1 MNYINDNICA
11 LATPQGAGA
20 IGIVRL
26 SGSGSIEIIDRF
38 FTALSGRN
46 MADTVS
52 NKMVYGTFSANG
64 KLLDE
69 CMVALFR
76 APHSYTGENSV
87 EIYCHGSSYILGE
100 VLKALLGGGARMA
113 EPGEF
118 SKRAFL
124 NGKMDLAQTEAVAD
138 LIASETEAAHKVAMQ
153 QMRGCFSNELKEMRQ
168 QLLHLVSLME
178 LELDF
183 SEEDVEFADRSQLKV
198 LVAQVLDK
206 VSTLAESFSLGNV
219 IKNGVPVA
227 IIGATNTGKSTL
239 LNTLLGEEKAIVSN
253 IHGTTR
259 DVVEDTINLNGITF
273 RFTDTAG
280 IRETKETIEMIG
292 IERTYMKLKQASI
305 IIMVLDASRQEFFE
319 DSLMNLSSRMNRGRQ
334 KLIVALNKSD
344 IFGDAALGDAEPG
357 GVALG
362 DAALSGV
369 ALGDAAPGD
378 AALSDAAPGGAAPGD
393 AALGDAALG
402 GVALGDAEPGDA
414 ALSDA
419 VPGGGK
425 PNYRMVESGT
435 SAASDLAVM
444 VEQIKEICSRAG
456 LSPIA
461 VLPISAKKGVKVD
474 ELKSLLVS
482 TQNINVSDQNS
493 TLVTN
498 LRHYEALLDAQ
509 RALDRV
515 EDGLT
520 AGIPTDL
527 VSQDIREAMYHL
539 GSIVGE
545 IDTEEILGNIF
556 SKFCIGK

>member
-38 FTALSGRN
+38 FTALSGRK

-344 IFGDAALGDAEPG
+344 IFGDAALSDAALSGVAPGDAALGGVAPGGAALSDAEPG
-357 GVALG
+357 DAALGGAALGGVAPG

-369 ALGDAAPGD
+369 ALG
-378 AALSDAAPGGAAPGD
+378 
-393 AALGDAALG
+393 
-402 GVALGDAEPGDA
+402 
-414 ALSDA
+414 
-419 VPGGGK
+419 GGK
-425 PNYRMVESGT
+425 PDYRMVESGT

-461 VLPISAKKGVKVD
+461 VLPISAKKGVMVD

>member
-1 MNYINDNICA
+1 MVMNYINDTICA
-11 LATPQGAGA
+11 LATPQGSGA

-26 SGSGSIEIIDRF
+26 SGSGSIEIVDKF
-38 FTALSGRN
+38 FVAHNGRK
-46 MADTVS
+46 MADTES
-52 NKMVYGTFSANG
+52 NKMVFGTFSANG

-69 CMVALFR
+69 CMVAVFR
-76 APHSYTGENSV
+76 APHSYTGENSA

-100 VLKALLGGGARMA
+100 VLKALLAGGARMA
-113 EPGEF
+113 GPGDF

-138 LIASETEAAHKVAMQ
+138 LIASETEAAHDVAMQ
-153 QMRGCFSNELKEMRQ
+153 QMRGGFSNELKEMRE

-183 SEEDVEFADRSQLKV
+183 SEEDVEFADRSDLKS
-198 LVAQVLDK
+198 LVVKVLDK
-206 VSTLAESFSLGNV
+206 VSALAESFSLGNV

-239 LNTLLGEEKAIVSN
+239 LNALLGEDKAIVSN

-305 IIMVLDASRQEFFE
+305 IIMVLDASRQEFFD
-319 DSLMNLSSRMNRGRQ
+319 DSLVNLASRMNTGKQR
-334 KLIVALNKSD
+334 LIIALNKAD
-344 IFGDAALGDAEPG
+344 MFNEGALE
-357 GVALG
+357 
-362 DAALSGV
+362 
-369 ALGDAAPGD
+369 
-378 AALSDAAPGGAAPGD
+378 GAVD
-393 AALGDAALG
+393 
-402 GVALGDAEPGDA
+402 
-414 ALSDA
+414 
-419 VPGGGK
+419 
-425 PNYRMVESGT
+425 
-435 SAASDLAVM
+435 VM
-444 VEQIKEICSRAG
+444 VEQIKKICSDLG

-461 VLPISAKKGVKVD
+461 VLPISAKNRAGID

-482 TQNINVSDQNS
+482 TQSARTVDRNT

-515 EDGLT
+515 EDGLN
-520 AGIPTDL
+520 AGTPTDL
-527 VSQDIREAMYHL
+527 VSQDIREALYHI

-545 IDTEEILGNIF
+545 IDTDEILGNIF
-556 SKFCIGK
+556 SKFCVGK

>member
-1 MNYINDNICA
+1 MDYINDNICA

-38 FTALSGRN
+38 FTALSGRK
-46 MADTVS
+46 MVDTVS

-100 VLKALLGGGARMA
+100 VLKTLLSGGARMA

-124 NGKMDLAQTEAVAD
+124 NGKMDLAQAEAVAD

-183 SEEDVEFADRSQLKV
+183 SEEDVEFADRSQLKA

-305 IIMVLDASRQEFFE
+305 IIMVLDASRQEFFD
-319 DSLMNLSSRMNRGRQ
+319 DSLVNLASRMNRGRQ
-334 KLIVALNKSD
+334 KLIIALNKSD
-344 IFGDAALGDAEPG
+344 MFG
-357 GVALG
+357 
-362 DAALSGV
+362 
-369 ALGDAAPGD
+369 
-378 AALSDAAPGGAAPGD
+378 GGAPCSGEVVYGMD
-393 AALGDAALG
+393 
-402 GVALGDAEPGDA
+402 
-414 ALSDA
+414 
-419 VPGGGK
+419 GGG
-425 PNYRMVESGT
+425 
-435 SAASDLAVM
+435 ASCVRERGDEIDDGGAVGECGLGIM
-444 VEQIKEICSRAG
+444 IGQIKGICAG
-456 LSPIA
+456 ADLSPIA
-461 VLPISAKKGVKVD
+461 VLPISAKNGAGID

-482 TQNINVSDQNS
+482 TQNINVTDQNN

-545 IDTEEILGNIF
+545 IDTDEILGNIF

>member
-38 FTALSGRN
+38 FTALSGRK

-344 IFGDAALGDAEPG
+344 IFGDAALG
-357 GVALG
+357 GV
-362 DAALSGV
+362 
-369 ALGDAAPGD
+369 
-378 AALSDAAPGGAAPGD
+378 APGD
-393 AALGDAALG
+393 AALGDAEPGDATPGDAAPGGAALGDAEPG

-414 ALSDA
+414 APGDA
-419 VPGGGK
+419 APGGGK
-425 PNYRMVESGT
+425 ADYRMVESGT

-461 VLPISAKKGVKVD
+461 VLPISAKKGVMVD

>member
-38 FTALSGRN
+38 FTALSGRK

-344 IFGDAALGDAEPG
+344 IFGDAALSDAALS
-357 GVALG
+357 GVAPG

-369 ALGDAAPGD
+369 ALG
-378 AALSDAAPGGAAPGD
+378 
-393 AALGDAALG
+393 
-402 GVALGDAEPGDA
+402 
-414 ALSDA
+414 
-419 VPGGGK
+419 GGK
-425 PNYRMVESGT
+425 PDYRMVESGT

-461 VLPISAKKGVKVD
+461 VLPISAKKGVMVD

>member
-1 MNYINDNICA
+1 MGITPYFSVVFVKVFVKKLRVFRKTPVHGWQRYELITIFTSFLNVMVMNYINDTICA
-11 LATPQGAGA
+11 LATPQGSGA
-20 IGIVRL
+20 IGIVRI
-26 SGSGSIEIIDRF
+26 SGSGSIEIIDKF
-38 FTALSGRN
+38 FSASNGRKMN
-46 MADTVS
+46 ETES
-52 NKMVYGTFSANG
+52 NKMVFGTFSSNG

-69 CMVALFR
+69 CMVAVFR
-76 APHSYTGENSV
+76 ALHSYTGETCA

-100 VLKALLGGGARMA
+100 VLKALLAGGARMA

-124 NGKMDLAQTEAVAD
+124 NGKMDLAQAEAVAD
-138 LIASETEAAHKVAMQ
+138 LIASETEAAHNVAMQ
-153 QMRGCFSNELKEMRQ
+153 QMRGSFSNELKEMRE

-183 SEEDVEFADRSQLKV
+183 SEEDVEFADRSDLKL
-198 LVAQVLDK
+198 LVAKVLDK

-259 DVVEDTINLNGITF
+259 DVVEDTMNLNGITF

-305 IIMVLDASRQEFFE
+305 IIMVLDASRQEFFD
-319 DSLMNLSSRMNRGRQ
+319 DSLVNLASRMNVGKQ
-334 KLIVALNKSD
+334 QLIIALNKSD
-344 IFGDAALGDAEPG
+344 MFGE
-357 GVALG
+357 
-362 DAALSGV
+362 
-369 ALGDAAPGD
+369 
-378 AALSDAAPGGAAPGD
+378 GAID
-393 AALGDAALG
+393 
-402 GVALGDAEPGDA
+402 
-414 ALSDA
+414 
-419 VPGGGK
+419 
-425 PNYRMVESGT
+425 
-435 SAASDLAVM
+435 VM
-444 VEQIKEICSRAG
+444 VEQIKRLSSDLG

-461 VLPISAKKGVKVD
+461 VLPISAKNGVGID

-482 TQNINVSDQNS
+482 TQSSRTVDQNT

-515 EDGLT
+515 EDGLN
-520 AGIPTDL
+520 AGTPTDL
-527 VSQDIREAMYHL
+527 VSQDIREALYHL
-539 GSIVGE
+539 GSIIGE
-545 IDTEEILGNIF
+545 INTDEILGNIF